1 MTAQPTSMKT
11 SPPLPLAQRWQQVLA
26 ALGRELACPLPDL
39 VAEDYLQQDEEGGN
53 AQQAEAARPNVCLN
67 EIALRSL
74 LAERGLVVTAASLP
88 PCDAGDQQEGVWLAV
103 DQQGAPWL
111 LVGFDA
117 QQGQVSTET
126 PGAAASPTLDRSA
139 IARLWEVQVAD
150 PADRRADDLHPQ
162 AKRHWLWDLLGGQRR
177 WYRDLILAS
186 ALVNILGL
194 VVPLFTMNVYDRVVP
209 NQAVET
215 LWVLVSVVLI
225 VLLFDWL
232 LRGARARITDYAG
245 RQIDV
250 TVSQRLFEKLLGM
263 ELRHRPQSAA
273 VFARQVQE
281 FDAVRDFLTSA
292 TLVTLVDLPFALLFI
307 GLIAWLAGPLFLVPL
322 GAMVLLTAYAW
333 VLRKRVAL
341 AIENGARYSSQ
352 RQAMLVETLQNLP
365 DIKQT
370 GLQASHKRRWRNLV
384 SALADNSIDSRDA
397 MNALSHAIS
406 SMQGLVTVLLIV
418 FGVYSIAAGNLSMGG
433 LIAVVMLSGRM
444 GATVNQV
451 SMLMLR
457 AQHMKT
463 ALSALDTIM
472 ALPQE
477 RQLST
482 EFGAQQFD
490 GHIRLQGVTFHWPEA
505 STPALKQVDLQLR
518 PGEKVAICGPSGSGK
533 STLLALLA
541 GQMEPDSGRVL
552 FAGVERSLWPMP
564 RLRESF
570 AFCGQHPGL
579 FWGTLLENIVAGQSR
594 MDEKRL
600 LQALRNSGV
609 ESFLPRLENG
619 MQYPVGEFGQH
630 LSGGQRQAVA
640 LARTLLKPASV
651 YLLDEPTSA
660 MDQTLE
666 QQVVN
671 GLSRLPEDATL
682 VIASH
687 KPALLSI
694 CDRVIVL
701 EDGEI
706 RADGVP
712 RQAASADSGR
722 ATRVTLRKP
731 TPGKGDA

>member
-1 MTAQPTSMKT
+1 MS
-11 SPPLPLAQRWQQVLA
+11 
-26 ALGRELACPLPDL
+26 
-39 VAEDYLQQDEEGGN
+39 
-53 AQQAEAARPNVCLN
+53 
-67 EIALRSL
+67 
-74 LAERGLVVTAASLP
+74 
-88 PCDAGDQQEGVWLAV
+88 
-103 DQQGAPWL
+103 
-111 LVGFDA
+111 
-117 QQGQVSTET
+117 
-126 PGAAASPTLDRSA
+126 
-139 IARLWEVQVAD
+139 
-150 PADRRADDLHPQ
+150 
-162 AKRHWLWDLLGGQRR
+162 
-177 WYRDLILAS
+177 
-186 ALVNILGL
+186 
-194 VVPLFTMNVYDRVVP
+194 
-209 NQAVET
+209 
-215 LWVLVSVVLI
+215 
-225 VLLFDWL
+225 
-232 LRGARARITDYAG
+232 
-245 RQIDV
+245 
-250 TVSQRLFEKLLGM
+250 VSQRLFEKLLGM
-263 ELRHRPQSAA
+263 EMRHRPQSAA

-292 TLVTLVDLPFALLFI
+292 TLVTLIDLPFALLFI

-322 GAMVLLTAYAW
+322 LAMVLLTAYAW
-333 VLRKRVAL
+333 VLRKRVAI

-370 GLQASHKRRWRNLV
+370 GLQSSHKRRWRNLV
-384 SALADNSIDSRDA
+384 AALADNNIDSRDA
-397 MNALSHAIS
+397 MNALSHAITS
-406 SMQGLVTVLLIV
+406 AQGLVTVLLIV
-418 FGVYSIAAGNLSMGG
+418 FGVYSIAAGDLSMGG

-463 ALSALDTIM
+463 ALTALDTIM

-490 GHIRLQGVTFHWPEA
+490 GNIRLQGVTFHWPEA
-505 STPALKQVDLQLR
+505 ATPALKNIDLQIR
-518 PGEKVAICGPSGSGK
+518 PGERVAVCGPSGSGK

-541 GQMEPDSGRVL
+541 GQMEADQGRVL
-552 FAGVERSLWPMP
+552 FSGVERSLWPMP
-564 RLRESF
+564 RLRESITC
-570 AFCGQHPGL
+570 CGQHPGL
-579 FWGTLLENIVAGQSR
+579 FWGTLLENIVAGQTQL
-594 MDEKRL
+594 DEKRL
-600 LQALRNSGV
+600 LTALRNSGV

-671 GLSRLPEDATL
+671 GLSRLPADATL

-687 KPALLSI
+687 KPALLSL

-701 EDGEI
+701 EEGQV
-706 RADGVP
+706 RADGAP
-712 RQAASADSGR
+712 RKSGQENARR
-722 ATRVTLRKP
+722 AGKVTLRNS
-731 TPGKGDA
+731 KGDA